1 MGRFNETERASSEE
15 CSDPV
20 LLALRVEEEAQQS
33 YADALDEL
41 DRAGA
46 FSGDPLTQGE
56 SLWQVY
62 RLEDLEIAEAE
73 AGQKLAQAEKCVL
86 ETKPTSLEG
95 SVALL
100 SFLRNLLNDYPKL
113 MPINAAITHV
123 EEALINLSSSD
134 PHSSI

>member
-1 MGRFNETERASSEE
+1 MGMFNETERASSEE
-15 CSDPV
+15 CSDPE
-20 LLALRVEEEAQQS
+20 LLALRAEKEAQQS

-100 SFLRNLLNDYPKL
+100 SFLRIYLSDYPKL
-113 MPINAAITHV
+113 MPVSGAIGNV
-123 EEALINLSSSD
+123 EGTLIELSSSD
-134 PHSSI
+134 RHSWT